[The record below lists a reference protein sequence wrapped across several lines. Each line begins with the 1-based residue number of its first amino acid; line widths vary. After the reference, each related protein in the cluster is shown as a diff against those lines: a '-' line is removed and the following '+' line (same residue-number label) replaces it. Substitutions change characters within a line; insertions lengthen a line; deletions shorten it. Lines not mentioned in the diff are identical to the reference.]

1 MHMTTLHQLI
11 DEADASYR
19 PMLAA
24 EIVVKT
30 NRQHGPVDGKCEVC
44 GVASDSFTLQDWKS
58 WHCFA
63 CVVASL
69 TR

>member
-11 DEADASYR
+11 DEADDSYR

-24 EIVVKT
+24 EIAVKT

-44 GVASDSFTLQDWKS
+44 GAAADSFTLHDWKS

-63 CVVASL
+63 CVVADL
-69 TR
+69 TQ